1 MSWVDCVVN
10 NDYEINTSYPHQIR
24 RKKDKYIMNEW
35 ICRGYVQVKLQ
46 GEYYY
51 KHRIIAMQ
59 FIPNINNLP
68 CIDHVNTIRTDNRIC
83 NLRWVSVSENNYN
96 KASYN
101 GVEFIYLD
109 ELPENS
115 IEILNHNDF
124 IFRDYYIDDEANIYH
139 FNGARYKKLRPDKQN
154 RITIRDIT
162 NNRHHFSINSLIRA
176 FL

>member
-1 MSWVDCVVN
+1 MSWIDCIVN
-10 NDYEINTSYPHQIR
+10 DNYEINTSYPHQIR
-24 RKKDKYIMNEW
+24 RKKDGYVMKEW
-35 ICRGYVQVKLQ
+35 ICRGYVQCKLQ

-51 KHRIIAMQ
+51 KHKIIALQ

-68 CIDHVNTIRTDNRIC
+68 CIDHINTIRTDNHIN

-101 GVEFIYLD
+101 CVEFIYLD
-109 ELPENS
+109 ELPPNA

-124 IFRDYYIDDEANIYH
+124 IFRDYYIDEDANVYY
-139 FNGARYKKLRPDKQN
+139 FNGVRYKRLRQDKQG
-154 RITIRDIT
+154 RIKLIDIT
-162 NNRHHFSINSLIRA
+162 NNRHNFSLNGLIKA